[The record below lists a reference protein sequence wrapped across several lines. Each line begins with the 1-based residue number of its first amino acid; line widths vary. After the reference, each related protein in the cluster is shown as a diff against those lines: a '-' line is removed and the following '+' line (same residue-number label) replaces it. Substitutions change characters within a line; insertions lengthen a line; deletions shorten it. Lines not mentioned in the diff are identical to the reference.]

1 MTLLPWREHPAA
13 RAEYLDALAWY
24 DDQEA
29 GLGDRLGDD
38 LDGGVDSIRE
48 WPDAA
53 PPYHGRQGHPRVR
66 RKHIER
72 FPHGIVYF
80 VRDDEMIVVAYA
92 HGKRRPGTGGSA
104 SKTSE
109 RSRNHPEDEGL

>member
-13 RAEYLDALAWY
+13 REEYLDALAWY

-38 LDGGVDSIRE
+38 LDAGVDIIRE

-53 PPYHGRQGHPRVR
+53 PPYRGRQRHPLIR
-66 RKHIER
+66 RKGVED
-72 FPHGIVYF
+72 FPYGIVYF
-80 VRDDEMIVVAYA
+80 VRDDEVIVVAYA
-92 HGKRRPGTGGSA
+92 HEKRRPGYW
-104 SKTSE
+104 
-109 RSRNHPEDEGL
+109 RSRLRDL